1 MKRKLIS
8 LLCVVVLLL
17 SLLPSNVFA
26 VTSNTESPV
35 IAVENVWGSS
45 GQTVE
50 VNVSI
55 ENNPGILGG
64 TFTISWAEELE
75 LISAKKQEAFDE
87 LNYQKPS
94 KYEPAGTNFIWY
106 GESVSEVLDGNILTL
121 TFKVDDTAIGGSN
134 LDVNVVAKQVIN
146 TNKETIPVTC
156 VNGGVQVVNYIPGD
170 VNSDQVVDIL
180 DVITLVQYVS
190 DDCTTKPDG
199 FNISLIEE
207 AADVNDDGAM
217 DILDVI
223 LICQYVSDGCMTNP
237 NGYNVTLMPS
247 TPKCQHTAM
256 ISASTKNATCTE
268 NGNVA
273 YWYCGDC
280 DSYFDDADGKN
291 KMSAEDVVIV
301 ATGHTEVVDRAI
313 APTYST
319 TGLTEGSH
327 CSVCKTVIVEQQII
341 PILQKTEYAVTYHIA
356 NNDPYLAGIDI
367 ENDNPT
373 VYTTEDGLVLQGLM
387 VEGYNFK
394 GWFTAQTGGTQVT
407 EIAVG
412 STGNKVLYAQWEKV
426 EYTVT
431 FDSPDVPVPSVTYT
445 VDKGVTL
452 TNPSWFGYTFVGWSV
467 NGEIISSISPGTTG
481 NITLHANW
489 TSNRNR
495 ATAVNKL
502 DDPIVIEDQEKAQYL
517 FVYEIGT
524 IENVPLSV
532 IEYIGNSQGL
542 SMNTEYSYTQSISE
556 SFADTIAKSVSNATT
571 KSSSWTLSEEWNDIA
586 SATNEN
592 EEAISKTAERT
603 DSQGNVVDSKYYIS
617 NSESGSTS
625 STNSKGGS
633 SATSSKVTNNTSTGL
648 NGSYARDHQVGG
660 SVSLDVGNSKSH
672 TDNSQS
678 NWNASGNI
686 GYAAGNAGGIEG
698 GVTIGGGHSW
708 GDSDTTGSSTNTHL
722 EVTGNDSASANI
734 AFSRSNNVGTEKANS
749 SESHWDNSS
758 TATSAWNTEHS
769 YENATSASTNLEV
782 SNAISEAIYNRYSY
796 TSTSSRGGGN
806 SSAQSTGETQELS
819 NEYASTIEYR
829 SDESTSITK
838 KFTYS
843 SDATGYYRLVNAG
856 TVHVFAVVG
865 YDIATNSYFT
875 YTYNVLDQE
884 RHEYLDYSKNNANF
898 NDCENAIIPFEV
910 PYYVNEFV
918 DTVISRSKGLVVN
931 ADTGVIEEY
940 TGDAELVIV
949 PQYVSVDNGDGTFSA
964 VRIRGISAE
973 AFKGNSKI
981 KGVSLPK
988 YVYEIPDS
996 AFEGCTSLEVVIGYG
1011 IAKIGSNAF
1020 KGCVSLKEFAID
1032 QYIAELGENA
1042 FQDAPE
1048 IVVVAANKNVADAAL
1063 TSGAKRITL
1072 NLSELEEP
1080 IANTKIDI
1088 SEDTEYFA
1096 LIGNGSNYTN
1106 VQIESDA
1113 AETFISNMNFIGNMD
1128 TPFKFSS
1135 KSVTLSRVTVTD
1147 CPGFAMILTSD
1158 QTTVSLYGTIEL
1170 SSMGD
1175 SALISKNVILQKA
1188 NAEVAGKL
1196 RLTGDYLL
1204 CGEITNQSM
1213 LNFADGELITI
1224 DESTYNS
1231 MLTSS
1236 VITFNANGGSL
1247 TNNTK
1252 TVYYGQYYGEMP
1264 MPTRTGY
1271 AFDGWYTEQNGG
1283 TKVTSETVVS
1293 ALANQTLYA
1302 HWTTNAYNVSWN
1314 TGTGYTIAVNRTSS
1328 PYANASTGSLSN
1340 GAVVYYGDVLSVTY
1354 TASTGYSISS
1364 KGSTSITVNGNVTS
1378 ANIYA
1383 SVSVNS
1389 YTASWN
1395 AGTGCSITVKRTSSP
1410 RAGASIGNI
1419 SSGAK
1424 VYYGDVL
1431 SVTYAKQDYYTITS
1445 KGSTS
1450 ITVTG
1455 NVTSSNIYATATLNS
1470 VSGWVKAS
1478 EMPSGAQVINT
1489 KWSYTLR
1496 EYGTNSASSVSGWTK
1511 YDTKRTSWGATQG
1524 PVYSDPSNGSRNVWS
1539 EKYVTSSNYKTVY
1552 NYYYYSKAETGYGTS
1567 YYPTNT
1573 YGKNKYSVT
1582 LDSELSKTGTT
1593 YKYNGYTIVQYK
1605 MWHTNNTKYRY
1616 VYACYAGEAPYEYKS
1631 QKWVSDNYGT
1641 RWYYQEPVYTYYYYR
1656 DLSKEATSDPTGQSN
1671 VSNVVKWVQYR
1682 AK

>member
-1 MKRKLIS
+1 MALVMVIS
-8 LLCVVVLLL
+8 CVPLVTMSTLAADYTAPTIVV
-17 SLLPSNVFA
+17 
-26 VTSNTESPV
+26 
-35 IAVENVWGSS
+35 GSKHTGAGS
-45 GQTVE
+45 TVE
-50 VNVSI
+50 VELEVV
-55 ENNPGILGG
+55 NNPGIAGAKITLSYDSKLTLASAENGADFSELDYINPG
-64 TFTISWAEELE
+64 VFESPCNFNWDSESAEVTEDGVLLKLTFV
-75 LISAKKQEAFDE
+75 
-87 LNYQKPS
+87 
-94 KYEPAGTNFIWY
+94 
-106 GESVSEVLDGNILTL
+106 VSENAQLNENLGIEISYRYGDIYNKDLESL
-121 TFKVDDTAIGGSN
+121 NFDT
-134 LDVNVVAKQVIN
+134 
-146 TNKETIPVTC
+146 
-156 VNGGVQVVNYIPGD
+156 VNGSITVIDYTPG
-170 VNSDQVVDIL
+170 
-180 DVITLVQYVS
+180 
-190 DDCTTKPDG
+190 
-199 FNISLIEE
+199 
-207 AADVNDDGAM
+207 DVNDDGS
-217 DILDVI
+217 V
-223 LICQYVSDGCMTNP
+223 
-237 NGYNVTLMPS
+237 NGKDVTLLRRFNAGGYDVSVNESAANVNDDGTINGKDVTLIRRYIAGGYDNIELKPE
-247 TPKCQHTAM
+247 TPKCNHSMT
-256 ISASTKNATCTE
+256 STKAVEATCTTD
-268 NGNVA
+268 GNKS
-273 YWYCGDC
+273 YWYCSVC
-280 DSYFDDADGKN
+280 EKYFSDAEGTSEIILADT
-291 KMSAEDVVIV
+291 IV
-301 ATGHTEVVDRAI
+301 EKYGHTPVVDPAVS
-313 APTYST
+313 PTYES

-327 CSVCKTVIVEQQII
+327 CAVCSEILVKQEMI
-341 PILQKTEYAVTYHIA
+341 PILKKETYSITYNVA
-356 NNDPYLAGIDI
+356 NGDSYLAGLEI
-367 ENDNPT
+367 ENNNAET
-373 VYTTEDGLVLQGLM
+373 YTSEDGLQLQDI
-387 VEGYNFK
+387 VVSGYKFK
-394 GWFTAQTGGTQVT
+394 GWYTAQTGGTLVT
-407 EIAVG
+407 EFSVG
-412 STGNKVLYAQWEKV
+412 EKGNKTLYAQWEKI

-431 FDSPDVPVPSVTYT
+431 FDSPDVPVESVTYT

-452 TNPSWFGYTFVGWSV
+452 TNPSWFGYTFVGWSTDGNIV
-467 NGEIISSISPGTTG
+467 SSIKPGTIG

-495 ATAVNKL
+495 ANAVSKI
-502 DDPIVIEDQEKAQYL
+502 DEPIIIEDQEKAQYL

-556 SFADTIAKSVSNATT
+556 GFADTIAKSVSNATT

-592 EEAISKTAERT
+592 EEALSKTAERT
-603 DSQGNVVDSKYYIS
+603 DSQGNVIDSKYYIS

-660 SVSLDVGNSKSH
+660 SVALDVGNSKSH

-698 GVTIGGGHSW
+698 GVTIGGGHAW
-708 GDSDTTGSSTNTHL
+708 GDSDTTGSSTNKHL
-722 EVTGNDSASANI
+722 EVTGNDSTSASI
-734 AFSRSNNVGTEKANS
+734 AFSRSKNVGTEKSNS

-758 TATSAWNTEHS
+758 TATSAWNTQHS
-769 YENATSASTNLEV
+769 YENATSASTNLEI
-782 SNAISEAIYNRYSY
+782 SNTISEAIYNRYSY

-838 KFTYS
+838 KFSYS

-964 VRIRGISAE
+964 VRIRGISSE
-973 AFKGNSKI
+973 AFKGNGKI

-996 AFEGCTSLEVVIGYG
+996 AFEGCTSLEVIVGYG

-1020 KGCVSLKEFAID
+1020 KGCVNLKEFAID
-1032 QYIAELGENA
+1032 QYITVLGENV
-1042 FQDAPE
+1042 FQDVPE
-1048 IVVVAANKNVADAAL
+1048 ITVMAANESVVNTAI

-1072 NLSELEEP
+1072 NLSEMEAP
-1080 IANTKIDI
+1080 ITNTKIDI

-1096 LIGNGSNYTN
+1096 LIGDGSNYTN

-1113 AETFISNMNFIGNMD
+1113 KETFISNMNFVGNTD
-1128 TPFKFSS
+1128 TPLKISS
-1135 KSVTLSRVTVTD
+1135 DAVTLSRVTVTD
-1147 CPGFAMILTSD
+1147 CPGFALILTAE
-1158 QTTVSLYGTIEL
+1158 QTTVNLYGTVEL
-1170 SSMGD
+1170 TSKGD
-1175 SALISKNVILQKA
+1175 SAVISKAVILQKA

-1204 CGEITNQSM
+1204 CGEMTNQSM
-1213 LNFADGELITI
+1213 LSFADGELVII

-1236 VITFNANGGSL
+1236 IITFDSNGGNL
-1247 TNNTK
+1247 TENTK
-1252 TVYYGQYYGEMP
+1252 TVYYGQYYGDMP
-1264 MPTRTGY
+1264 LPIRTGY
-1271 AFDGWYTEQNGG
+1271 AFDGWYTEKSGG
-1283 TKVTSETVVS
+1283 TKITSEAIVS

-1314 TGTGYTIAVNRTSS
+1314 TGTGYTISVSRTSS
-1328 PYANASTGSLSN
+1328 PYANAATGALSN

-1364 KGSTSITVNGNVTS
+1364 KGSTSVMVDGNVTS
-1378 ANIYA
+1378 SKIYA
-1383 SVSVNS
+1383 TATVNS
-1389 YTASWN
+1389 YTATWN
-1395 AGTGCSITVKRTSSP
+1395 TGTGYTITVKRTSSP

-1424 VYYGDVL
+1424 VYYGDIL
-1431 SVTYAKQDYYTITS
+1431 SITYTKQNYYTIKT
-1445 KGSTS
+1445 KGATS

-1455 NVTSSNIYATATLNS
+1455 NVTSSNIYASAELNA

-1478 EMPSGAQVINT
+1478 AMPSGAQVIET
-1489 KWSYTLR
+1489 KYSYTLR
-1496 EYGTNSASSVSGWTK
+1496 EYTTNSASSLSGWTK
-1511 YDTKRTSWGATQG
+1511 YNTVRTGWGATQG

-1539 EKYVTSSNYKTVY
+1539 EQYVTSSNYKTVY

-1567 YYPTNT
+1567 YYPTTT

-1593 YKYNGYTIVQYK
+1593 YSYNGYTMVQYK

-1616 VYACYAGEAPYEYKS
+1616 VYACYAGEAPYSYKT

-1641 RWYYQEPVYTYYYYR
+1641 RWYYQEPVYTYHYYR

-1671 VSNVVKWVQYR
+1671 VSNVVKWVRYR
-1682 AK
+1682 PI